1 MNKKLMAVAVA
12 GALSA
17 PGLALAQVQ
26 SAPGITFYG
35 YIDIAVMNNK
45 YGATPTAPGAATN
58 VGETKKGQ
66 VWASNNRIGF
76 KGREDLGGGTAAWFQ
91 LEAGV
96 NPDGRQDTAEGN
108 SAGNAL
114 FGGRDSGIGLSNPWG
129 DVMWG
134 IWGSPYKVA
143 LDTTWNAISSGGY
156 GANGVIMGNGD
167 TTGNPP
173 NANCTSSF
181 LASNTGVVPAAGTQI
196 CGPLLNGSGTSFH
209 RRLSETVQYWSPMM
223 SGFQFKLATQLAG
236 DQSVTTATAANGNLQ
251 KPKLYAGS
259 LTWAHGPIL
268 LETAY
273 EQHTAYR
280 FNAAT
285 LGAPEA
291 PKDTAIQLGGKWD
304 FGMGMIGLAYE
315 KLSYGDA
322 TGGAGAP
329 TQGNGKMDVADYVVN
344 GRFNLGPGALW
355 AAYSWTPGGKSC
367 TNVSGV
373 TPMIIG
379 NAACGEA
386 GKAKEYSLGYDYIL
400 SKRSKVYFVY
410 SKIDNGAGTNY
421 FYIAGPQ
428 GNSGNGTVN
437 AVVAGTDVTTIA
449 VGMQTVF

>member
-12 GALSA
+12 GALSV

-45 YGATPTAPGAATN
+45 YGATPTAPGATTN

-114 FGGRDSGIGLSNPWG
+114 FGGRDSGIGVSNPWG

-134 IWGSPYKVA
+134 IWGSPYKVVT
-143 LDTTWNAISSGGY
+143 DTTWNAVSSGGY

-173 NANCTSSF
+173 NSLCTSSF
-181 LASNTGVVPAAGTQI
+181 IASNVGTPGAAPV
-196 CGPLLNGSGTSFH
+196 CGPLLNGSATSFH

-236 DQSVTTATAANGNLQ
+236 DQSVTTNTLANGNLQ
-251 KPKLYAGS
+251 KPKLWAGS
-259 LTWAHGPIL
+259 LTWAHGPLL
-268 LETAY
+268 LEAGY
-273 EQHTAYR
+273 EQHTAFR
-280 FNAAT
+280 VAT
-285 LGAPEA
+285 NVGAPEA
-291 PKDTAIQLGGKWD
+291 PKDTATQIGGKWD

-322 TGGAGAP
+322 SGLATP
-329 TQGNGKMDVADYVVN
+329 TQGNGKMDVTNYVVN
-344 GRFNLGPGALW
+344 GRFNLGPGAVW
-355 AAYSWTPGGKSC
+355 AVYSATPGGKSC
-367 TNVSGV
+367 TNVSAT
-373 TPMIIG
+373 TPLIIG

-410 SKIDNGAGTNY
+410 NKIDNGSGSNY

-428 GNSGNGTVN
+428 GNAAGGVVN
-437 AVVAGTDVTTIA
+437 ALVAGTDVTTIA